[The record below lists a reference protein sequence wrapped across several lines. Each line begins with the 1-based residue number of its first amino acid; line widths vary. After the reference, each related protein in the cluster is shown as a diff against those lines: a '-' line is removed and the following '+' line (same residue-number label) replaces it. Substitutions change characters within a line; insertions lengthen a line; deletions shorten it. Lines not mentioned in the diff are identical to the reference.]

1 MKRATLYEVKED
13 GEVLVLTDGRRLYTP
28 NVDISCT
35 WTPATDLEIEKQKT
49 DLSTLSFP
57 LIVHNLETGE
67 KVEASPDSFWKTLVK
82 IREGKYEKPG

>member
-49 DLSTLSFP
+49 DLSTL
-57 LIVHNLETGE
+57 
-67 KVEASPDSFWKTLVK
+67 
-82 IREGKYEKPG
+82 